1 LGGVQLEER
10 KIWDLYVASETQVV
24 PKIAELE
31 AEINLLQGTRRWD
44 ALAVPANDARGV
56 RGGRRRDV
64 GDV

>member
-31 AEINLLQGTRRWD
+31 AEINLLQVTRRFGR
-44 ALAVPANDARGV
+44 ARGACQ
-56 RGGRRRDV
+56 
-64 GDV
+64 